1 MFPNYVAT
9 QFSSVYKH
17 AFKLILPE
25 GQFTLFVPLVGKLNR
40 AASFSI
46 HSRSLA
52 LVYLLRQSQN
62 VQFLLKYYEEE
73 YYFHLRR
80 EVQTNNIFM
89 LII

>member
-25 GQFTLFVPLVGKLNR
+25 GQFTFFVLLVGKLNR

-46 HSRSLA
+46 HSRSLS
-52 LVYLLRQSQN
+52 R
-62 VQFLLKYYEEE
+62 
-73 YYFHLRR
+73 
-80 EVQTNNIFM
+80 I
-89 LII
+89 LIKTIAKCAVSIKVL